1 MNDEFCAFMPDTD
14 VRISGASGGPL
25 SGTTFA
31 AKDVFDIAGFPTSN
45 GNPVWR
51 ETHPVPTRS
60 APAVQSLL
68 DAGADLVG
76 KTICDEMCYSLVGSN
91 AHYGT
96 PINPRAQERFTGGSS
111 CGSAAAV
118 AGKLVDFA
126 LGSDCGGSVRV
137 PAAWC
142 GLFGIRPTHDRIS
155 PERVCPLASSL
166 DTVGWFARDA
176 ALFARLGS
184 ILLDNSAEPFKPT
197 TLLIAEDMF
206 SRLEPSLQEL
216 LRPLADRIA
225 EVTGLTAEPTV
236 TTTENLNDWFE
247 VFRIVQASEI
257 WAQHADWVAQ
267 AKPEFG
273 PGVAERMAA
282 APSITDEIAAP
293 AREKR
298 EKIRT
303 TMKTLLEGDVV
314 LCMPTATIPPMRS
327 VTSEQLQSSRETN
340 MALTSPAGLS
350 GAPQIHI
357 PLAEHRWCPVGLS
370 LMAWRNRDE
379 TLLDLTEQVSTSLVS

>member
-1 MNDEFCAFMPDTD
+1 MNDEFCAFMPDID

-142 GLFGIRPTHDRIS
+142 GLFGIRPTHDRVS

-184 ILLDNSAEPFKPT
+184 ILLDDAAEPFKPT

-236 TTTENLNDWFE
+236 ATTQNLDDWFE

-257 WAQHADWVAQ
+257 WAQHADWVTRD
-267 AKPEFG
+267 KPEFG

-282 APSITDEIAAP
+282 APSITDDIAAP
-293 AREKR
+293 AREKAR
-298 EKIRT
+298 KDAHYHEDAPRRGCRALHADRDDPAHAERDIRT
-303 TMKTLLEGDVV
+303 ASVFARDKHG
-314 LCMPTATIPPMRS
+314 PHQSGRS
-327 VTSEQLQSSRETN
+327 VRR
-340 MALTSPAGLS
+340 
-350 GAPQIHI
+350 APDSHT
-357 PLAEHRWCPVGLS
+357 PRRAP
-370 LMAWRNRDE
+370 
-379 TLLDLTEQVSTSLVS
+379 LVSGRLITYGLAQSRRNTA

>member
-1 MNDEFCAFMPDTD
+1 MTDDFNAFMPDID
-14 VRISGASGGPL
+14 VRISGASGGLL

-31 AKDVFDIAGFPTSN
+31 AKDVFDIEGFPTSN

-51 ETHPVPTRS
+51 ETHPVPIVT
-60 APAVQSLL
+60 APAVQALL
-68 DAGADLVG
+68 DAGADLAG

-96 PINPRAQERFTGGSS
+96 PVNPRAQERFTGGSS

-118 AGKLVDFA
+118 AGTLVDFA
-126 LGSDCGGSVRV
+126 LGTDCGGSVRI

-142 GLFGIRPTHDRIS
+142 GLLGIRPTHDRVS
-155 PERVCPLASSL
+155 PERVSPLASSL

-176 ALFARLGS
+176 SLFARIGP
-184 ILLDNSAEPFKPT
+184 ILLDDSGDPFKPT
-197 TLLIAEDMF
+197 KLLIAEDMF
-206 SRLEPSLQEL
+206 DRLEPSLKEL

-225 EVTGLTAEPTV
+225 EASGLAAESTVV
-236 TTTENLNDWFE
+236 TTDSLDDWFE
-247 VFRIVQASEI
+247 VFRVVQASEI
-257 WAQHADWVAQ
+257 WAQHKDWVTRE
-267 AKPEFG
+267 KPEFG

-282 APSITDEIAAP
+282 AASITEEIAAP

-298 EKIRT
+298 EAIRAR
-303 TMKTLLEGDVV
+303 MKDLLGGDVV
-314 LCMPTATIPPMRS
+314 LCLPTGTVPPMRS
-327 VTSEQLQSSRETN
+327 VTPEQLQISRETN
-340 MALTSPAGLS
+340 MALTSPSGLS
-350 GAPQIHI
+350 GVPQVHI

-379 TLLDLTEQVSTSLVS
+379 TLLELAEQVAAGLI

>member
-1 MNDEFCAFMPDTD
+1 
-14 VRISGASGGPL
+14 
-25 SGTTFA
+25 
-31 AKDVFDIAGFPTSN
+31 
-45 GNPVWR
+45 
-51 ETHPVPTRS
+51 
-60 APAVQSLL
+60 
-68 DAGADLVG
+68 
-76 KTICDEMCYSLVGSN
+76 MCYSLVGSN

-142 GLFGIRPTHDRIS
+142 GLFGIRPTHDRVS

-184 ILLDNSAEPFKPT
+184 ILLDDAAEPFKPT

-206 SRLEPSLQEL
+206 SRLQPSLQEL

-236 TTTENLNDWFE
+236 ATTQNLDDWFE

-257 WAQHADWVAQ
+257 WAQHADWVTRD
-267 AKPEFG
+267 KPEFG

-282 APSITDEIAAP
+282 APSITDDIAAP

-298 EKIRT
+298 EKMRT

-350 GAPQIHI
+350 GVPQIHI

>member
-142 GLFGIRPTHDRIS
+142 GLFGIRPTHDRVS

-176 ALFARLGS
+176 SLFARLGP
-184 ILLDNSAEPFKPT
+184 ILLDNAAESFKPT

-206 SRLEPSLQEL
+206 GRLEPSLQEL

-225 EVTGLTAEPTV
+225 EVTGLTPEPTV

-282 APSITDEIAAP
+282 APSITDDIAAP

-298 EKIRT
+298 EEIRGR
-303 TMKTLLEGDVV
+303 MKALLEGDVV
-314 LCMPTATIPPMRS
+314 LCLPTGTIPPMRS
-327 VTSEQLQSSRETN
+327 VTPEQLQSSRETN

-357 PLAEHRWCPVGLS
+357 PLAEHGWCPVGLS

-379 TLLDLTEQVSTSLVS
+379 TLLDLTERVSAALLS